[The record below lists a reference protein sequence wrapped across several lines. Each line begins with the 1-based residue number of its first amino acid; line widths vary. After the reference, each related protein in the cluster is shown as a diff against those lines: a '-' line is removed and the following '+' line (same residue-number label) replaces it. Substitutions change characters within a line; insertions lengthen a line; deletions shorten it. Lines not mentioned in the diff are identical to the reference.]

1 MMLSLLLTATAATES
16 EFETIL
22 TEEAEQVSTVFSQI
36 WGFVKSL
43 LPSIGFAAIVLF
55 LGILFAKSL
64 TKLVKR
70 SLKRSNIDATAA
82 SFLQSLISVALYAI
96 VVIMVLSVLNVPM
109 TSIITVLG
117 TAGLAIGLALQ
128 DSLANVAGGFLIM
141 FTKPL
146 KVGDLVKFGDAT
158 GTVKSVGILQTKLIL
173 GDRTIVCIPNGQVAD
188 SVIVNYSEQELR
200 RLDME
205 IGISY
210 EDDFELAKKL
220 IAELITA
227 HPLAVDEP
235 EPLVRVGEFGDNAVV
250 LHVRAWTA
258 NDDYWDLHY
267 DLHEQ
272 IKTAFD
278 QNGVHFPFPQ
288 MDVHFDEAAP
298 KQCKGK

>member
-1 MMLSLLLTATAATES
+1 MLSAFLTTAATES
-16 EFETIL
+16 ELETLL
-22 TEEAEQVSTVFSQI
+22 TEEAEQVTTIFTQLWDFI
-36 WGFVKSL
+36 KSL
-43 LPSIGFAAIVLF
+43 LPSLGFAAVVLF
-55 LGILFAKSL
+55 LGIFAAKSL
-64 TKLVKR
+64 TKIIKR
-70 SLKRSNIDATAA
+70 SLKRSNIDPTAA
-82 SFLQSLISVALYAI
+82 SFLNSLISVLLYAL
-96 VVIMVLSVLNVPM
+96 VVIIVLSVLNVPM

-146 KVGDLVKFGDAT
+146 KVGDLVKFGDVT

-200 RLDME
+200 RLDLE

-210 EDDFELAKKL
+210 SDDTELAKQVIL
-220 IAELITA
+220 ELITA
-227 HPLAVDEP
+227 HPLAVEEP
-235 EPLVRVGEFGDNAVV
+235 EPLVRVGAFGDNAVI

-258 NDDYWDLHY
+258 NDNYWELYY

-272 IKTAFD
+272 IKAAFD
-278 QNGVHFPFPQ
+278 QNGIHFPFPQ
-288 MDVHFDEAAP
+288 MDVHLEKDSM
-298 KQCKGK
+298 